1 MVPAGIQPE
10 DHGWIP
16 GEINQQGTNIPHNLA
31 AEYGNLCNANAPQT
45 FIVALLI
52 EKSLKLRLL

>member
-10 DHGWIP
+10 DHGWIV
-16 GEINQQGTNIPHNLA
+16 GEFHQQGTNISRNLA
-31 AEYGNLCNANAPQT
+31 AEYGNQHNANAPQT
-45 FIVALLI
+45 FVVALLI